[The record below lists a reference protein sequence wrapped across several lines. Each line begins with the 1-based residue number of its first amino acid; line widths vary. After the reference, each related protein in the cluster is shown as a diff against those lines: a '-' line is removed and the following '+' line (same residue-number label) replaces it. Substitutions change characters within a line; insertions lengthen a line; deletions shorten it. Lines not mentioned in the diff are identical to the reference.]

1 MTANSEGLLDLMRM
15 KMDHDHGA
23 GLVGGKGTRFKESF
37 ANLTAADIF
46 EPKLPQKARQLIET
60 FASLDAKSKILKKK
74 YADIYIEADTEDRA
88 KLENYRK
95 HVENKLGKQIGE
107 QDSALK
113 DVISKLSEI
122 QSGTYRSSRPDMR
135 KSKFKALSELDPSGL
150 KALSES
156 KEY

>member
-15 KMDHDHGA
+15 KMDHDHGS
-23 GLVGGKGTRFKESF
+23 GLVGGKGTKFKETF
-37 ANLTAADIF
+37 ADLSAADIF

-60 FASLDAKSKILKKK
+60 FANLDAKSRVLKKK
-74 YADIYIEADTEDRA
+74 YADIYIEADEEDRK

-95 HVENKLGKQIGE
+95 FVEKKLGKQLGE
-107 QDSALK
+107 QDSALR
-113 DVISKLSEI
+113 DVINKLSEI
-122 QSGTYRSSRPDMR
+122 QSGTYRSSKPNLR
-135 KSKFKALSELDPSGL
+135 KSKYMALSELDPKGL